1 VDEPEG
7 DLVTTPVRL
16 HAVTVSYDGVPA
28 LAGVSV
34 DVAPGEWLGVI
45 GPNGAG
51 KSTLLRAVAGLVPHT
66 GEILVGDRPAGRH
79 RRHLARAVAYVAQDP
94 LVPAGMSVFEYAL
107 LGRTAHLR
115 YLAVEGPRDITIVED
130 VLGQLDL
137 TALADRPLSSLS
149 GGEQQRAVLAR
160 ALAQQAPVLLLD
172 EPTSALD
179 VGNQQQALELV
190 EDLRREWGLVVVS
203 AMHDLTLAGQFADR
217 LLLLSR
223 GSAVA
228 CGPART
234 VLTERSLSEHWGARV
249 RVLDDP
255 EGGIVVIP
263 IRSGPRG
270 SGRARSAGTRVEGER
285 S

>member
-1 VDEPEG
+1 
-7 DLVTTPVRL
+7 
-16 HAVTVSYDGVPA
+16 
-28 LAGVSV
+28 
-34 DVAPGEWLGVI
+34 
-45 GPNGAG
+45 
-51 KSTLLRAVAGLVPHT
+51 
-66 GEILVGDRPAGRH
+66 
-79 RRHLARAVAYVAQDP
+79 
-94 LVPAGMSVFEYAL
+94 VFEYAL

>member
-1 VDEPEG
+1 MTAAVSVR
-7 DLVTTPVRL
+7 DLSVAYDRTDALRRVT
-16 HAVTVSYDGVPA
+16 
-28 LAGVSV
+28 V

-51 KSTLLRAVAGLVPHT
+51 KSTLLRAIAGLVHHSGT
-66 GEILVGDRPAGRH
+66 VLVGDRPAGGRHRH
-79 RRHLARAVAYVAQDP
+79 RRHLARTVAYVPQDP
-94 LVPAGMSVFEYAL
+94 VMPAGMTVFEYAL

-115 YLAVEGPRDITIVED
+115 YLAVEGPRDVHIVED
-130 VLGQLDL
+130 VLVELDL
-137 TALADRPLSSLS
+137 DRLADRPLATLS
-149 GGEQQRAVLAR
+149 GGEQQRTVIAR
-160 ALAQQAPVLLLD
+160 ALTQQAPVLLLD

-179 VGNQQQALELV
+179 VGNQQAALELV
-190 EDLRREWGLVVVS
+190 EDLRRQWGLVVVS

-223 GSAVA
+223 GTAVA
-228 CGPART
+228 CGTART

-255 EGGIVVIP
+255 DGGIVVIP
-263 IRSGPRG
+263 VRSRTTRSAERG
-270 SGRARSAGTRVEGER
+270 RSARSAMEGEG